1 MQDVPDV
8 LSPTQPTIAEL
19 IEVVIDQF
27 ALMGASPAQLDA
39 SRLRLRRDR
48 NAYFFSWVTQIT
60 EWFNGDLL
68 AHVQTMHDTG
78 YMEFLLG
85 PDIEIE

>member
-1 MQDVPDV
+1 MRLLRRFNDSICRAGARRQDPLSEDNHTTHTGSAASDMQDVPDV

-48 NAYFFSWVTQIT
+48 NAYSH
-60 EWFNGDLL
+60 G
-68 AHVQTMHDTG
+68 
-78 YMEFLLG
+78 
-85 PDIEIE
+85 